1 MEVKKEG
8 DQVETCPNPLR
19 GAQSWGWSTQRYWG
33 TMGNTKTGLDG
44 ANGGIPK
51 QVPAGCLC
59 LIL

>member
-19 GAQSWGWSTQRYWG
+19 GAQSWGWSTQRHWG

-44 ANGGIPK
+44 ANG
-51 QVPAGCLC
+51 VYLSRCRLVVSV
-59 LIL
+59 